1 MVYNCPVYSY
11 CTHAYRLHFKHK
23 WDISDTSY
31 SSKLA
36 LLISANHLHSE
47 HDSNR
52 GALSSISRSCWL
64 SMHLPYRGQMLGKR
78 GGLAVRIFPEGWV
91 LSQDCH
97 MQTPISPCLQQGDM
111 GGYVGGWYAGLCPG
125 MGACFI
131 RACQFPSYLLSSPR
145 YWRWGIPLIGI

>member
-97 MQTPISPCLQQGDM
+97 MQTPISPCPQQEYM
-111 GGYVGGWYAGLCPG
+111 GGYVGGGWYAGCCAQVWVLASLGHVNSPPISYRAPG
-125 MGACFI
+125 IGGGA
-131 RACQFPSYLLSSPR
+131 YH
-145 YWRWGIPLIGI
+145 W